1 MRAFLRSGTL
11 RFDVI
16 RFFWA
21 VLAALLVQT
30 AASAQDH
37 NNSTVAPAGNTQLWT
52 VSVEAVVLERTS
64 GAKRTLVERV
74 PGTVPFYAPAPL
86 YDTANAPGT
95 EALNSAGLHHGF
107 SVGPKVRL
115 TYHDVFGY
123 GAELVYFNTFDERTT
138 RTIGPDDPADWLVM
152 KAPGTFWQTQ
162 DFPYQA
168 MAWSSATSLY
178 SAELNGRRDF
188 SLGVTLLAGFRWLQ
202 LNDELEGSVTPADR
216 TVPTW
221 KLTCPVCDL
230 YHVTE
235 SATPGGNYPP
245 FWTTHTTN
253 NLYGVQ
259 IGAAGT
265 ILQLG
270 RFSFGGEL
278 KLGLFD
284 NNAEQTTGVSMRK
297 QIFPSHSA
305 TNRAAFAGDT
315 GLQLE
320 YQILEALALRAG
332 YQALWF
338 GGVALA
344 PGQIQETSTS
354 QTTVRTL
361 GVNRGSNVLFHGAT
375 LGLKYSF

>member
-1 MRAFLRSGTL
+1 MKAFLRLGTL

-16 RFFWA
+16 RFFCA
-21 VLAALLVQT
+21 LLAALSVQT
-30 AASAQDH
+30 AASAQDQ
-37 NNSTVAPAGNTQLWT
+37 NNSTGEPDNTQRWT
-52 VSVEAVVLERTS
+52 VSLEAVVLERTS
-64 GAKRTLVERV
+64 GAKQTLVERV

-115 TYHDVFGY
+115 TYHDDSGY
-123 GAELVYFNTFDERTT
+123 GVQLVYFNTFDQRAT

-152 KAPGTFWQTQ
+152 KAPGAFWQTQ

-178 SAELNGRRDF
+178 SAELNGRRDIPG
-188 SLGVTLLAGFRWLQ
+188 GVTLLAGFRWLQ
-202 LNDELEGSVTPADR
+202 LNDGLEGSVTPADR
-216 TVPTW
+216 TLPTW
-221 KLTCPVCDL
+221 KLTCPGCDL

-245 FWTTHTTN
+245 FWTTRTTN
-253 NLYGVQ
+253 NFYGVQ

-305 TNRAAFAGDT
+305 TDHAAIAGDA
-315 GLQLE
+315 GLHLE

-338 GGVALA
+338 GGVTLA

-354 QTTVRTL
+354 QTAVRAL